1 MTSADATDARIETPE
16 RPREELRY
24 RSSTLTAF
32 EENPSPRSRW
42 PRASVLGGGRTLED
56 VSLEATLRRELA
68 EEAPGL
74 EVDGLTPYAL
84 QEATSVDGFAVP
96 IQVFEGRWSGD
107 PETGHVA
114 RPAGSEP
121 PSETAEDP
129 AAAARAAMVAQLEE
143 TGALGPGAV
152 RDALLVLPREVLM
165 PQAYVRRSARGEEP
179 PRWELLDWSVPQDR
193 PELLGLL
200 YGGDSVLVQH
210 DGEPLLGR
218 VRGTRSGA
226 SVTSMSTVMGLTAEL
241 LEELDLRPGQRVLD
255 VGTGAGVTAAVVCQ
269 VCGDQGVVTLD
280 RDRHLTDAAAV
291 RLAGLG
297 FRPHVVCGHGDA
309 GCPARAPY
317 DRIFVSY
324 AVERMPMALV
334 EQLAPGGRLLV
345 HITGASPSWPALAVV
360 ERTPDGQVTAELR
373 AVEFAHR
380 AGHGMERIWLDK
392 EFRQRI
398 ATEQGTWTRR
408 SMSAPPADT
417 DRGLWAAADH
427 LLGGLVRD
435 FGAEH
440 LSIGAPG
447 CGSWLRV
454 EPVGRGRWDVT
465 VHGPRDIW
473 RELRD
478 LVVRWRAAGS
488 PSRYRLLFEPDGGQ
502 QVVSACGRLSWHLP
516 IPRPLDDGA
525 ST

>member
-1 MTSADATDARIETPE
+1 MPLTCSHIRATAEAYLARHPHE
-16 RPREELRY
+16 RESLAGLL
-24 RSSTLTAF
+24 SL
-32 EENPSPRSRW
+32 
-42 PRASVLGGGRTLED
+42 LGQ
-56 VSLEATLRRELA
+56 
-68 EEAPGL
+68 APGH
-74 EVDGLTPYAL
+74 
-84 QEATSVDGFAVP
+84 AT
-96 IQVFEGRWSGD
+96 
-107 PETGHVA
+107 
-114 RPAGSEP
+114 RPADSEP

-165 PQAYVRRSARGEEP
+165 PQAYVRRSAPGEEP
-179 PRWELLDWSVPQDR
+179 PRWELLDWSAPQDR

-226 SVTSMSTVMGLTAEL
+226 SITSMSTVMGLTAEL

-255 VGTGAGVTAAVVCQ
+255 VGTGTGVTAAVACQ

-280 RDRHLTDAAAV
+280 RDRHLTDAAAI

-297 FRPHVVCGHGDA
+297 LRPVVVCGHGDA

-345 HITGASPSWPALAVV
+345 HVTSASPSWPALAVV
-360 ERTPDGQVTAELR
+360 ERSPDGQVTAELR

-408 SMSAPPADT
+408 SVPAPPADT
-417 DRGLWAAADH
+417 DRGLWPAADH

-447 CGSWLRV
+447 CSSWLRV
-454 EPVGRGRWDVT
+454 EPVGRSRWDVT

-473 RELRD
+473 KELQD
-478 LVVRWRAAGS
+478 LAVRWRAAGS

-502 QVVSACGRLSWHLP
+502 RVVSVCGRMSWHLP
-516 IPRPLDDGA
+516 TPRPLDEGA